1 MPFQTQLS
9 PMRWSTSWHR
19 CRSPSTST
27 VGASP
32 KKTLPGN
39 SQLPWFTIMTL
50 FHDLHLRDSMGDFW
64 NLLSVNSDLEGMEFI
79 STLEAKDFPFY
90 ATQVHEL
97 SSLSTSNVF
106 PHWNVFPF
114 SSIVTPMC
122 IPSSTLRRTCS
133 NGLPS
138 TQASPTPGNKAQ
150 WFDQQRH
157 QPYNYNGH
165 QKQYQIPRTWQ
176 WFDPQQLTIRTKF
189 REATSVSLYM
199 VEHFVEAARQSS
211 HQFPSRSH
219 FIFDVHP
226 VYPNLT

>member
-1 MPFQTQLS
+1 
-9 PMRWSTSWHR
+9 MRWSTSWHR

-32 KKTLPGN
+32 KKISPGN
-39 SQLPWFTIMTL
+39 SKLPWFTIMTL
-50 FHDLHLRDSMGDFW
+50 LFHDLHLRDNMGDFW

-90 ATQVHEL
+90 ATQVKQYFQIYL
-97 SSLSTSNVF
+97 SYISKIFVKYF
-106 PHWNVFPF
+106 KH
-114 SSIVTPMC
+114 

-150 WFDQQRH
+150 WFDQQHH
-157 QPYNYNGH
+157 QPYNHNWH
-165 QKQYQIPRTWQ
+165 QKQYQIPRAWQ
-176 WFDPQQLTIRTKF
+176 WFDPQQHVPQQLTIRTKF

-219 FIFDVHP
+219 LIFDVHP